1 MRHIRILKNSLS
13 NAFKSL
19 FRNFSLGLA
28 SVSCIFIT
36 LMLVAIALI
45 LSKNVNNFTR
55 DIENDLTIVVFA
67 NKDITEEGITKLE
80 NEIKAIPNL
89 ESIEYQSKESIKNR
103 MMQENDT
110 YNTIMSDWTE
120 EENPLQPCFII
131 KVKDPKYMGENATTI
146 KNLENV
152 ETVKY
157 GEGMV
162 EDLLSIFDLISKIML
177 ATVIALIFVTAFL
190 ISNTIKI
197 TIYSRKTE
205 INIMRLVGTS
215 NFVIKLPFLF
225 EGLFL
230 GIIGSIIPILS
241 TIFGYNFLYNK
252 MNGIVFTDIF
262 TLIKPN
268 NIVFKVSLVLL
279 IIGGLVGM
287 LGSVK
292 AVRKYLKI

>member
-1 MRHIRILKNSLS
+1 
-13 NAFKSL
+13 
-19 FRNFSLGLA
+19 
-28 SVSCIFIT
+28 
-36 LMLVAIALI
+36 
-45 LSKNVNNFTR
+45 
-55 DIENDLTIVVFA
+55 
-67 NKDITEEGITKLE
+67 
-80 NEIKAIPNL
+80 
-89 ESIEYQSKESIKNR
+89 
-103 MMQENDT
+103 
-110 YNTIMSDWTE
+110 
-120 EENPLQPCFII
+120 
-131 KVKDPKYMGENATTI
+131 
-146 KNLENV
+146 
-152 ETVKY
+152 
-157 GEGMV
+157 MV